1 MKVHRFGQ
9 LLKAELLICVIYT
22 IVKQKIPRRKIMN
35 QQIKNALASYGRS
48 VLGAATAMYA
58 SGVTDPQTLAYSL
71 LGALVP
77 VILRAANPSDTAF
90 GKMPSVEEVDKAVRS
105 AKVVKKTAK
114 KAPAKKSS
122 GGGSTHQVK

>member
-1 MKVHRFGQ
+1 
-9 LLKAELLICVIYT
+9 
-22 IVKQKIPRRKIMN
+22 MN
-35 QQIKNALASYGRS
+35 EQIKNALASYGRS

-77 VILRAANPSDTAF
+77 VIMRAANPSDPAF
-90 GKMPSVEEVDKAVRS
+90 GKMPSVDEVDKAVRS

>member
-1 MKVHRFGQ
+1 MNK
-9 LLKAELLICVIYT
+9 Y
-22 IVKQKIPRRKIMN
+22 PRRKKMN

-77 VILRAANPSDTAF
+77 VVLRAANPSDPAF
-90 GKMPSVEEVDKAVRS
+90 GKMPSVDEVDKAVRS

-122 GGGSTHQVK
+122 GGGKTSHQVK

>member
-1 MKVHRFGQ
+1 
-9 LLKAELLICVIYT
+9 
-22 IVKQKIPRRKIMN
+22 MN
-35 QQIKNALASYGRS
+35 EQIKAVLASYGRS

-90 GKMPSVEEVDKAVRS
+90 GKMPSTDVVDAALKS
-105 AKVVKKTAK
+105 AKVVKK
-114 KAPAKKSS
+114 APAKKPAA
-122 GGGSTHQVK
+122 KKK